1 MQVWL
6 FDIMMWPHGGERTRY
21 PYPGR
26 LYDCALGQEFYQ
38 EHLRY
43 YVRADELGYDGVCFA
58 EHHYGTNGMCPS
70 PNVMAAAV
78 AARTSRAKLVLMG
91 NCLPA
96 HGHPVR
102 VAEEIALL
110 DNLSNGRMVAGFIR
124 GGFLEHYAY
133 SIDLAESRPRFEEA
147 WRLILR
153 AWTED
158 EPFEWHGPYY
168 HYDAV
173 SILPRPVQQPHP
185 PLLMAGHTRESVEWA
200 ARERVP
206 LAASFGA
213 TEVLARTFAYYREYA
228 ARECGWTPGPEHC
241 LVSRQVYVAK
251 TNAEARAEAEEH
263 VLTFY
268 RESPV
273 IRPLE
278 GKLAEL
284 RDANLTTRSASHYER
299 QPGGEGAGVAGETP
313 TRPRRPLGRRLRPRS
328 RSSGSSGRG
337 TASSAIRTT

>member
-1 MQVWL
+1 
-6 FDIMMWPHGGERTRY
+6 
-21 PYPGR
+21 
-26 LYDCALGQEFYQ
+26 
-38 EHLRY
+38 
-43 YVRADELGYDGVCFA
+43 
-58 EHHYGTNGMCPS
+58 
-70 PNVMAAAV
+70 
-78 AARTSRAKLVLMG
+78 
-91 NCLPA
+91 
-96 HGHPVR
+96 

-133 SIDLAESRPRFEEA
+133 SIDLAESRLRFEEA

-241 LVSRQVYVAK
+241 LVSRQVYVGK

-284 RDANLTTRSASHYER
+284 RAANLTTRSASHYEGRPGAEGGRTGEAGSAGTREAAAGPPAAPEITFERFQREGYCIIGDPDYVAAEMRR
-299 QPGGEGAGVAGETP
+299 QAAVMGVGTFMLYSPFATLPVAQATRSLELFAREVLPAVREETAQTP
-313 TRPRRPLGRRLRPRS
+313 
-328 RSSGSSGRG
+328 G
-337 TASSAIRTT
+337 TAGYIRARS